1 MMNPGDGDILKRLA
15 SDLESSYEELMSMYW
30 QQLKMFALRRTGSLQ
45 DAEDIVQ
52 EAFLRAYLALERYT
66 PQQIYT
72 LKARP
77 WLYKITWS
85 VYCNYTGRSKAPS
98 SISLDMLE
106 EETRQEIEENPN
118 EQPEQVFEQ
127 VERRQELE
135 KLVETLPQH
144 YRDVISMYYFE
155 ELTHQEIADILGQ
168 PVGNVRVHLHRG
180 LKRLQK
186 ILTAQTN
193 RVGQK

>member
-1 MMNPGDGDILKRLA
+1 MMHPGDDDILDRLA
-15 SDLESSYEELMSMYW
+15 SDLESSYEQLMSIYW
-30 QQLKMFALRRTGSLQ
+30 QQLKAFVLRRTGSLQ

-52 EAFLRAYLALERYT
+52 EAFMRAYLALERYT
-66 PQQIYT
+66 PQQIRT

-77 WLYKITWS
+77 WLYKVTWS
-85 VYCNYTGRSKAPS
+85 VYCNYTGRSKVPP
-98 SISLDMLE
+98 SISLDELE
-106 EETRQEIEENPN
+106 EEMRQEFEDDPN
-118 EQPEQVFEQ
+118 GQPEKVFEQ

-135 KLVETLPQH
+135 KLIETLPQH

-186 ILTAQTN
+186 ILTTQTN
-193 RVGQK
+193 TVG

>member
-1 MMNPGDGDILKRLA
+1 MMHPGDDDILERLA
-15 SDLESSYEELMSMYW
+15 SDLESSYEQLMSLYW
-30 QQLKMFALRRTGSLQ
+30 QQLKAFMLRRTGSLQ

-52 EAFLRAYLALERYT
+52 EAFMRAYLALERYT
-66 PQQIYT
+66 PQQIRT
-72 LKARP
+72 LKVRP
-77 WLYKITWS
+77 WLYKVTWS
-85 VYCNYTGRSKAPS
+85 VYCNYTGRARAPS
-98 SISLDMLE
+98 SISLDALE
-106 EETRQEIEENPN
+106 EEMQQGIEDDPN
-118 EQPEQVFEQ
+118 GQPEKAFEQ

-155 ELTHQEIADILGQ
+155 ELTHQEIADILGH

-186 ILTAQTN
+186 ILTMQTN
-193 RVGQK
+193 RVG

>member
-1 MMNPGDGDILKRLA
+1 MMHPGDSDILDRLA
-15 SDLESSYEELMSMYW
+15 SDLESAYEELMSTYW
-30 QQLKMFALRRTGSLQ
+30 QQLRAFVLRRTRSSQ

-52 EAFLRAYLALERYT
+52 EAFIRAYLALERYT
-66 PQQIYT
+66 PQQIRT

-85 VYCNYTGRSKAPS
+85 VYCNYTGRSKAPF
-98 SISLDMLE
+98 SISLDALE
-106 EETRQEIEENPN
+106 EEAQQEFKDDPN
-118 EQPEQVFEQ
+118 EQPEKVFEQ
-127 VERRQELE
+127 GERRQELE
-135 KLVETLPQH
+135 KLVETLPAH
-144 YRDVISMYYFE
+144 YRDVISMHYFE

-186 ILTAQTN
+186 ILTTQTN
-193 RVGQK
+193 RVG